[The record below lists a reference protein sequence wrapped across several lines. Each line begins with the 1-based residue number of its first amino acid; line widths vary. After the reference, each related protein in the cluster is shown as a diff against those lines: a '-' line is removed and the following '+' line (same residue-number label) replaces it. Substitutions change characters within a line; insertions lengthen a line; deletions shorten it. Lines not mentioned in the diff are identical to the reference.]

1 MNCFICVGDDLRIF
15 SDFGKR
21 KNETKTAV
29 KVLEIK
35 PFTAVFVYGILILW
49 KIIGRRIKNLKA

>member
-1 MNCFICVGDDLRIF
+1 MIYAYFPLLGNG
-15 SDFGKR
+15 

-29 KVLEIK
+29 KALEIK
-35 PFTAVFVYGILILW
+35 PFTAVFAYGILILR